1 MRAAHRLFLGGQS
14 VSLLGDGLA
23 LLAVPLLVL
32 QLTHDPFAAGLSA
45 APRGVGYLLVG
56 LPAGPIVDRLNPWA
70 VLIGADLVRAAVFMA
85 LAILAWLGT
94 ATLWA
99 VLGLAFV
106 AGAATVFFDAALAV
120 ALKDLFRGEG
130 LLRAN
135 SVLETAAQTSRLT
148 GPALIAVLAATI
160 GISASLLINA
170 ATFVVS
176 LLSLLAVYRGAAAGS
191 PRRLPARGGTVW
203 GLGGDFMD
211 GLRHLGRVRPLLAIT
226 VLYTLINLFLA
237 VDTLV
242 VFFAQVTLGLPLPL
256 VSAVVAAGGAGG
268 VAGALVA
275 PWLAARIRPLSLIA
289 LGVAVAAGSLLV
301 MSASTTW
308 WPLLVANGVQIWAVV
323 AVSVVSRTLRQA
335 WTPRELQGRVVTTSR
350 VLVLTATPIGAAVA
364 GVTTR
369 AFGDDPRPVFAAAG
383 VLIAATIAVAWLTA
397 LRAYADYDGETD
409 PPDRARRGVSDA
421 AEAGS

>member
-70 VLIGADLVRAAVFMA
+70 VLIGADLVRAAVFIA

-176 LLSLLAVYRGAAAGS
+176 LLSLLAVYRSAAAGS
-191 PRRLPARGGTVW
+191 PRRLPGRGGMVW

-242 VFFAQVTLGLPLPL
+242 VFFAQVTLDLPLPL

-275 PWLAARIRPLSLIA
+275 PWLAARIRPVSLIA
-289 LGVAVAAGSLLV
+289 LGVVVAAGSLLV
-301 MSASTTW
+301 MGASTTW

-364 GVTTR
+364 GVATR

-397 LRAYADYDGETD
+397 LRAYADYDGETG
-409 PPDRARRGVSDA
+409 PPDGARRGVSDA